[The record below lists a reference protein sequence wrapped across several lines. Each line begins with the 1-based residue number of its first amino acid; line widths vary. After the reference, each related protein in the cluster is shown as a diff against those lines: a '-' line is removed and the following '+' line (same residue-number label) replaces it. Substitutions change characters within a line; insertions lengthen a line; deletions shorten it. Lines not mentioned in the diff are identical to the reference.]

1 VLGRGRYL
9 DDVRALVARVA
20 QSCEAIRT
28 RSADSRRELVGYP
41 LVSFAGRVHGVYAW
55 AGMPGEEPPRRDL
68 AGAWYFNLT
77 TNKIGG
83 SDDLLDLYGVAP
95 EDRRTERVTAEAFA
109 RLTTN
114 ADEAKA
120 LAMLVRSQPGIEH
133 QATWTVRRDDGQLR
147 AVNFACRVVAEVSES
162 GAVHVVV
169 RGITHDIGPADS
181 TPSAPPPMVLAQQVV
196 AAEKEPGRYRAIVN
210 LRNLSLIKWVDDPM
224 PGVAWENNAPHKP
237 AIHPD
242 DLQTAKQM
250 SAQLATADRAQGVIR
265 LRSMNGGWI
274 PVSVTARLMLLDQH
288 TTAGLVT
295 VEAQRSGDPVTD

>member
-1 VLGRGRYL
+1 
-9 DDVRALVARVA
+9 
-20 QSCEAIRT
+20 
-28 RSADSRRELVGYP
+28 
-41 LVSFAGRVHGVYAW
+41 
-55 AGMPGEEPPRRDL
+55 
-68 AGAWYFNLT
+68 
-77 TNKIGG
+77 
-83 SDDLLDLYGVAP
+83 
-95 EDRRTERVTAEAFA
+95 
-109 RLTTN
+109 
-114 ADEAKA
+114 
-120 LAMLVRSQPGIEH
+120 
-133 QATWTVRRDDGQLR
+133 
-147 AVNFACRVVAEVSES
+147 
-162 GAVHVVV
+162 
-169 RGITHDIGPADS
+169 
-181 TPSAPPPMVLAQQVV
+181 MVLAQQVV
-196 AAEKEPGRYRAIVN
+196 LAEKEPGRYRAIVN